1 MRYTKLTILLLV
13 SAIQCG
19 FSFRAF
25 AQDVLERRVSLT
37 AKKESLKSIIKKLN
51 RLANVEFVYSSKA
64 NLQRQFVTVDFHD
77 LKLESVL
84 EKILWPMHLSFQLT
98 GDHIVI
104 TSMRGEGD
112 SDNLGSVAVPLNE
125 GPTEWIEV
133 SGYVRGK
140 DGVTL
145 PGVTVRAKGTEKT
158 VHTDGNGKY
167 RITANGTLLFS
178 CIGYRSYEIKISN
191 RSVIDVELMPLTQSL
206 KEVVVL
212 GYGLAEKGDIS
223 SAISSLVGESV
234 SERPSAL
241 NIGVGLAGKVSGVN
255 VMINSG
261 SPEGNPSVKIR
272 GTGSINSSNKP
283 LYVIDGVVGAD
294 PDIID
299 PNIIASVDI
308 YKDASSSAIYGSR
321 GANGVIVITLK
332 QGQKNTSDISFN
344 NTVSIGTLQ
353 RKVSLLNANEALDMI
368 RRQYEYV
375 PDRLAPHLDPSASFT
390 RKSDLFNS
398 DGTPK
403 YHTDWQKEATRTAL
417 SRLHSLTLSGG
428 KDKFTVLANISVRKN
443 EGILLNNNLKQ
454 LNAFLNLTW
463 DIRPWF
469 TVRTGINA
477 GAVESNDVEIN
488 TLGLNA
494 IREMYEFLPFMP
506 VTYKDGTYSRKGDYP
521 GEEDSE
527 NPVRLLKSIK
537 NINGRIS
544 SLGNIAGTFHLVK
557 HLDLTSSFS
566 GQLRSVYQNYYSG
579 SELRGVSETQGG
591 IAQRTNNISGS
602 WTNENY
608 FSYQNDFS
616 KHSLSAVAGASW
628 YYYNT
633 AETKAGAEGF
643 FDDSF
648 GYNSLQSGTVIETPV
663 SYRTENQLNSFFSRV
678 SYNYDK
684 RYLLGVSLRADGSS
698 RFGSHNKY
706 SLFPAFS
713 LGWRVSREK
722 FFTDRFPS
730 SDFKIRTSFGV
741 VGNSEIENYATLA
754 RYNSSQVIF
763 NKQKEAAVTL
773 ATLGNPDLKWERAR
787 QFDLGVDM
795 AVLNGK
801 LEFTAD
807 YYNKTNDDLLYEKQ
821 LPAASGYGTLYSNIG
836 SIRNKGVEF
845 SFRSSNIAA
854 GSLLWD
860 AGLNFSMNRSK
871 VLDLNNDIIYTWGGR
886 IMEGRPLNEFYG
898 YVREGVWG
906 TGEEAEAAKFG
917 RKPGDVRYSDLNEN
931 GIKDAGDRRPLGN
944 GMPRWEASLTNTI
957 SYKNFSLFFDLSAMY
972 GNKLFNLTRYIM
984 ESPAPDV
991 NGYKGVLK
999 AWTPDNQNTL
1009 QPMLRLPV
1017 DHFSDNEPEDSY
1029 YVEDGSFL
1037 RMRNI
1042 SLSYKLRNE
1051 WMKDRKIQNLTLRLN
1066 VENAFLVTG
1075 YKGYDPEAASFDGVF
1090 NQGVDFY
1097 QYPKPRTIS
1106 LSINANF

>member
-13 SAIQCG
+13 SAIQCS
-19 FSFRAF
+19 FLFRAS
-25 AQDVLERRVSLT
+25 AQEILERRVSLT

-51 RLANVEFVYSSKA
+51 RLTKVEFVYSSKA
-64 NLQRQFVTVDFHD
+64 DLRRQFVTVDFHD
-77 LKLESVL
+77 LKLEIVL
-84 EKILWPMHLSFQLT
+84 EKILWPMHLNFQWT

-104 TSMRGEGD
+104 TSMRNEGD
-112 SDNLGSVAVPLNE
+112 SDSPASPAEPLNE
-125 GPTEWIEV
+125 AASDQREV
-133 SGYVRGK
+133 WGYVK
-140 DGVTL
+140 GVNGIAL
-145 PGVTVRAKGTEKT
+145 PGVTVRVKGSGKA

-167 RITANGTLLFS
+167 RITTNGTLVFT
-178 CIGYRSYEIKISN
+178 CIGYQSQEVRLSDKP
-191 RSVIDVELMPLTQSL
+191 VINVELRPLTQSL
-206 KEVVVL
+206 KEVVVI
-212 GYGLAEKGDIS
+212 GYGLAEKNDVS
-223 SAISSLVGESV
+223 SAISSLKGEAIT
-234 SERPSAL
+234 ERPGAL
-241 NIGVGLAGKVSGVN
+241 NIGTGLAGKISGVN

-261 SPEGNPSVKIR
+261 SPEGNASVKIR

-283 LYVIDGVVGAD
+283 LYVIDGIVGAD
-294 PDIID
+294 PDVID

-332 QGQKNTSDISFN
+332 QGQKNSSDISFN
-344 NTVSIGTLQ
+344 NTVSAGTLQ
-353 RKVSLLNANEALDMI
+353 RRVSVLNADEALDMI
-368 RRQYEYV
+368 RRQYDYV
-375 PDRLAPHLDPSASFT
+375 PGRLAPHLDPDAAFT
-390 RKSDLFNS
+390 RKSELFNS

-428 KDKFTVLANISVRKN
+428 KDKFTALANLSVRKN
-443 EGILLNNNLKQ
+443 EGILLNNDQKQ
-454 LNAFLNLTW
+454 LNAFLNLAW

-477 GAVESNDVEIN
+477 LAAESNDVEIN

-506 VTYKDGTYSRKGDYP
+506 VTYEDGTYSRKGDYP

-527 NPVRLLKSIK
+527 NPVKLLKSIK
-537 NINGRIS
+537 NINGKLS
-544 SLGNIAGTFHLVK
+544 SLGNITGTFHLGK

-566 GQLRSVYQNYYSG
+566 GQLGSVYQNYYSG
-579 SELRGVSETQGG
+579 ADLRGVSETQGG

-608 FSYQNDFS
+608 FSYENDFG
-616 KHSLSAVAGASW
+616 KHLVSAVLGASW

-663 SYRTENQLNSFFSRV
+663 SYRTENQLNSFFGRIN
-678 SYNYDK
+678 YNFNR
-684 RYLLGVSLRADGSS
+684 RYLLGISLRADGSS

-706 SLFPAFS
+706 GFFPAFS
-713 LGWRVSREK
+713 LAWKVSREK
-722 FFTDRFPS
+722 FFINMFPS
-730 SDFKIRTSFGV
+730 ADLKIRASFGI
-741 VGNSEIENYATLA
+741 VGNSEIENYATLS
-754 RYNSSQVIF
+754 RYNSTQVIF

-787 QFDLGVDM
+787 QFDLGLDL
-795 AVLNGK
+795 AFLNGK
-801 LEFTAD
+801 LQFTAD
-807 YYNKTNDDLLYEKQ
+807 YYNKTNNDLLYEKQ
-821 LPAASGYGTLYSNIG
+821 LPAASGYATVFSNIG
-836 SIRNKGVEF
+836 SIRNKGAEF
-845 SFRSSNIAA
+845 SFRSANVAT
-854 GSLLWD
+854 GNFLWD
-860 AGLNFSMNRSK
+860 TGLNFSMNRSK
-871 VLDLNNDIIYTWGGR
+871 VLNLNNDIIYTWGGR

-898 YVREGVWG
+898 YVREGIWS
-906 TGEEAEAAKFG
+906 TEEENEAAKFG
-917 RKPGDVRYSDLNEN
+917 RKPGDVRYADLNGN
-931 GIKDAGDRRPLGN
+931 GVKDAGDRTPLGN
-944 GMPRWEASLTNTI
+944 GMPRWEASLSNTL
-957 SYKNFSLFFDLSAMY
+957 SYKNLSLFFDLSVMY

-991 NGYKGVLK
+991 NGYKGILK
-999 AWTPDNQNTL
+999 AWTTGNQNTL

-1029 YVEDGSFL
+1029 YMEDGSFL
-1037 RMRNI
+1037 RVRNI
-1042 SLSYKLRNE
+1042 SLSYKLKNE
-1051 WMKDRKIQNLTLRLN
+1051 WLKGLKVQNLTLRLN
-1066 VENAFLVTG
+1066 VENAFLFTG
-1075 YKGYDPEAASFDGVF
+1075 YKGYDPEATSFDGVF

-1097 QYPKPRTIS
+1097 QYPKPRTVS
-1106 LSINANF
+1106 LSVNANF